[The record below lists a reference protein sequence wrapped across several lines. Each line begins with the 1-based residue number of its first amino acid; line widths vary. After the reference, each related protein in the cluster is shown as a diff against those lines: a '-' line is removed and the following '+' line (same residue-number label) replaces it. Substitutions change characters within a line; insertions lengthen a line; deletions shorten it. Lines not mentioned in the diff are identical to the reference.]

1 MTLQDNVT
9 LLDPFTHIKQ
19 DREKIFD
26 FDFIRGNSTTERE
39 KVKIDETFCTLITV
53 GGQFLE
59 KEAFEMV
66 LKKIDEIRRIFRI
79 NILEIYYF
87 YYPIHFFLSIDKNI
101 KILTDSSVIT

>member
-9 LLDPFTHIKQ
+9 LLDPFIHTKQ
-19 DREKIFD
+19 DREKIKS
-26 FDFIRGNSTTERE
+26 FDFIRGNSTTKRE
-39 KVKIDETFCTLITV
+39 KVMIDQTFCTLLTV

-59 KEAFEMV
+59 KKAFTMV

>member
-1 MTLQDNVT
+1 MTLQDNLT
-9 LLDPFTHIKQ
+9 LLDPFIHTKQ
-19 DREKIFD
+19 DREKIES

-39 KVKIDETFCTLITV
+39 KVKIDQTFCTLVTV
-53 GGQFLE
+53 GGQFLD
-59 KEAFEMV
+59 KKAFEMV